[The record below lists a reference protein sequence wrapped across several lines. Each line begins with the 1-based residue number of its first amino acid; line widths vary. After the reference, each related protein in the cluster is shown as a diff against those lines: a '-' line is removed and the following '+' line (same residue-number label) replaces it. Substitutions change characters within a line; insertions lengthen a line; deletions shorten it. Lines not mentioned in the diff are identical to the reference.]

1 MARKIS
7 HRLELKGVL
16 VALSPLHIGGAEE
29 GLVSDM
35 PLAIDGL
42 GRPYLPG
49 TSLGGAI
56 RAHCRATDED
66 IQRRCQSSA
75 GSDKSWADR
84 HKFRWGFAERNDQGS
99 ASQVVVD
106 DAPARGA
113 PLAELWHGNGIDRRT
128 GGAFE
133 GIKYDR
139 EVLPQ
144 GSAFD
149 FRLALEVCQG
159 QDPDEHRGFLAWLAQ
174 ELESG
179 RVTLGAAG
187 TRGLGRV
194 KLIDTC
200 CRESDWGSP
209 EGILAWVQGPGRD
222 CQSSWKELL
231 PRYAA
236 PQPERV
242 RIEIHWHPKG
252 PLMSKA
258 ARDGLVPDGLPFV
271 SRRTDGRLALALP
284 GAGIKGA
291 WRSHAER
298 IVRTVLGLNADAEN
312 HHEQVDVPIAADLFG
327 RARPQ
332 DTKKG
337 AGAPRSDD
345 KRLKGRLGFDTC
357 YADLA
362 LPETEWDRLERTEDL
377 WQGRP
382 GPERPMSLAMHVAV
396 DRWTGGAADSL
407 LFSAVEPAASV
418 RWEPLALT
426 FDASA
431 DPAGERPLAELALLW
446 LALRDFCAGRI
457 PLGYGVNR
465 GYGDLEVT
473 GVRIDGLKALGLEPD
488 SLELEVKDGA
498 IAEGAAGAPL
508 AALLA
513 TLETAWIRRL
523 QNKEDE

>member
-7 HRLELKGVL
+7 HKLELKGVL

-35 PLAIDGL
+35 PLAVDGL

-56 RAHCRATDED
+56 RTYTRAAEQDL
-66 IQRRCQSSA
+66 
-75 GSDKSWADR
+75 
-84 HKFRWGFAERNDQGS
+84 RWGFAGRNDTGS
-99 ASQVVVD
+99 ASQIVLD
-106 DAPARGA
+106 DAPALGA
-113 PLAELWHGNGIDRRT
+113 PLPELWHGNGIDRRT
-128 GGAFE
+128 GGTFE

-149 FRLALEVCQG
+149 FRLSLEVCEG
-159 QDPDEHRGFLAWLAQ
+159 QDADEHRGFLAWLAQ
-174 ELESG
+174 ELEAG
-179 RVTLGAAG
+179 RIALGAAG

-194 KLIDTC
+194 RLIGTH
-200 CRESDWGSP
+200 CRETDWGSP
-209 EGILAWVQGPGRD
+209 EGILAWVRGPGGD
-222 CQSSWKELL
+222 CRSSWNERLA
-231 PRYAA
+231 RYAA
-236 PQPERV
+236 PQSERL
-242 RIEIHWHPKG
+242 RIEVHWHPKG

-258 ARDGLVPDGLPFV
+258 ARDGLVPDAMPFL

-298 IVRTVLGLNADAEN
+298 IVRTVLGLNADAEK
-312 HHEQVDVPIAADLFG
+312 HHEQVEVPIAADLFG

-332 DTKKG
+332 DTNR
-337 AGAPRSDD
+337 ATGAPPSDER
-345 KRLKGRLGFDTC
+345 RLKGRLGFDTC

-362 LPETEWDRLERTEDL
+362 LPEAEWDRLERDENL
-377 WQGRP
+377 WRSQP
-382 GPERPMSLAMHVAV
+382 GAQRPMSLAMHVAV
-396 DRWTGGAADSL
+396 DRWTGGAAESL
-407 LFSAVEPAASV
+407 LYSTVEPAASV

-431 DPAGERPLAELALLW
+431 DAAGKRPLAELALVW

-465 GYGDLEVT
+465 GYGDLAVE
-473 GVRIDGLKALGLEPD
+473 RIRIVGLKALGFETD
-488 SLELEVKDGA
+488 EAELGVLDGA
-498 IAEGAAGAPL
+498 IVDESPLDELLNALGAAW
-508 AALLA
+508 
-513 TLETAWIRRL
+513 TARL
-523 QNKEDE
+523 KTEEDK